1 MKKQPEV
8 TTKTKKAFMDA
19 FCELYSQKPIEKI
32 SVQEI
37 TNKAGYNRSSFY
49 QHFRDVYDLLDY
61 LEKDVLDFILQQ
73 QHIGKGSVH
82 DIFAILD
89 EKGLYLNALNALLG
103 EYSGNRFLDKIK
115 TSVPFEALTLNT
127 SKDNPI
133 LPYLI
138 EFHLST
144 ILSLLRLWYR
154 RQKDVS
160 LDEILSLIL
169 RLYTGGIS
177 AINE

>member
-1 MKKQPEV
+1 
-8 TTKTKKAFMDA
+8 
-19 FCELYSQKPIEKI
+19 
-32 SVQEI
+32 
-37 TNKAGYNRSSFY
+37 
-49 QHFRDVYDLLDY
+49 
-61 LEKDVLDFILQQ
+61 LDFILQQ

-82 DIFAILD
+82 EIFAILD
-89 EKGLYLNALNALLG
+89 KKGLYLNALNALLG

-115 TSVPFEALTLNT
+115 ASVPFEALKLNT

-133 LPYLI
+133 LPYLV